1 MTIYQVIDDCSRLL
15 VGLRACA
22 GGERADAPRPS
33 SPPPSRPGAPRRGRL
48 VNVGR
53 RLAGASIC
61 VIEHP
66 HRLDLLDPD
75 AEHFASIP

>member
-22 GGERADAPRPS
+22 GGERADDAQAVLAAAFEAW
-33 SPPPSRPGAPRRGRL
+33 GAPKGP
-48 VNVGR
+48 
-53 RLAGASIC
+53 RLAGASIR

>member
-15 VGLRACA
+15 VGCA
-22 GGERADAPRPS
+22 PALVARGPTTPRPS

-53 RLAGASIC
+53 RLAGASIR